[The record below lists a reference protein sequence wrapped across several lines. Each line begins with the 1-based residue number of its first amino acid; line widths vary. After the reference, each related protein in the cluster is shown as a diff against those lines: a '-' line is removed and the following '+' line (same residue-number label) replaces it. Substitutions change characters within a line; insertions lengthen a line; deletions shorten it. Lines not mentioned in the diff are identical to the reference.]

1 MVVMIIRENKG
12 WTKIWIATRRTGLKG
27 DKNQRA
33 SVPENLKVKN
43 ILLVQP
49 LLNPNEGNVWKPCQ
63 VRGRGMVQC
72 YNYLLSTFQKEHMI
86 LVCLNFLQLQN
97 RLL

>member
-1 MVVMIIRENKG
+1 M
-12 WTKIWIATRRTGLKG
+12 WIATRRTGLKG

-49 LLNPNEGNVWKPCQ
+49 LLNPNEVNVWKPCQ
-63 VRGRGMVQC
+63 VRGGVAATPPI
-72 YNYLLSTFQKEHMI
+72 YLGSGA
-86 LVCLNFLQLQN
+86 NFGPKIMFP
-97 RLL
+97 